1 MKSKKRISD
10 PDSPHTDRDPIA
22 IVGLS
27 CRFPQGHTLAEFWE
41 LLHNGRDT
49 ITEIKDQRWDHDAYY
64 HPDPTVADKTQQR
77 HASLL
82 ENIHD
87 FDPLF
92 FGISPAEA
100 YEMSPSQKLM
110 LELVWE
116 AIENASIRIDQAK
129 GGRTGVYIGNI
140 WTDFEHYRKMKNA
153 AATSHSALG
162 QSANIIANRIS
173 FKYGFTGPSLVVD
186 TGCSASLVALHLAC
200 QALHDGSIDMAV
212 VGGVN
217 HILDPDQ
224 YILLSR
230 FGGLSSTGKCH
241 TFSRYAD
248 GFVRGEGGG
257 VVLLKRLP
265 DAEKKGEKVWAL
277 VKGTAMNN
285 NGYNVNLPATSVEG
299 QKSVLADAYRF
310 SGIAPKDVHYVEAHG
325 TGTRLGDPTEATAL
339 GEFFCKAKRRHA
351 LHIGSVKTNIGHL
364 EAAAGIAGLIK
375 VVLAMQHRTLPPSLN
390 CDEYNPAIDFE
401 ALRLQ
406 VQHAPGPWPAKK
418 GETLKAG
425 INSFGWGGTNA
436 HTVVEEYR
444 RPSHTPAAKQHKEM
458 YCLPVSAQS
467 QAALITYVKRYA
479 DMIRSLPEQAV
490 SDLCVATA
498 LRKPSLSHRAFFS
511 AKTKEALLKAL
522 EDFAYD
528 ADSSTVNTTPL
539 QHHKVVMVFPGQGA
553 QWIGM
558 GRDLLAKEPVF
569 RDVIEACDKAFRPHT
584 GWSLV
589 RLLTT
594 PSEESRLNEIDVVQP
609 ALCAIQVALAKLWM
623 SWGIQPQALVGH
635 SMGEVAAACISGAID
650 LQQAALIICTRSRL
664 MKTVSG
670 KGGTM
675 AVTELSFE
683 KAEALLTQFPGLSIA
698 ASNSPKSTVLS
709 GDQQSISEVLQ
720 TLEHEGLFCRQVN
733 VDVASHSRQMDP
745 LKKHLR
751 KTLTGI
757 KPNATAIPFYSTVK
771 NRKVEGSA
779 LTAGYWVDNLRN
791 PVHFS
796 SVVSQLMRDDHT
808 LFIEVSPHPLLV
820 VSLNECAAHEGKNIL
835 SVATLFREKPEQES
849 LYKNVGELFR
859 HGFDVPWSAFYRT
872 DRAPH
877 IQLPSY
883 PFQRERFELRS
894 RAVRQV
900 TDVKPGRRYP
910 LLGKAIWVATEAH
923 TYFKETLLSLEA
935 YPYLGDHLVNNDIV
949 VPGAV
954 YAEMMLEAASEVQE
968 GGICVLSNLRFVK
981 PLILTPEETAT
992 VQLKMVRNDGS
1003 FSCQCFRKAEDDAMR
1018 VTWQLLAEGELKIVS
1033 GSEHDDN
1040 READTV
1046 TNGLTMSGQTYYD
1059 LLRSLGLGYGPYFQG
1074 LKELRAGSP
1083 SSTVSFNLAAH
1094 VHVQRSAERYKI
1106 HPTLLDA
1113 CLQPLFFKILEGISP
1128 DQGRSTFLTGIR
1140 ELRLLKTPDPSQKV
1154 TGTVK
1159 LHDLKR
1165 DHGHGTTLVEA
1176 DVTVYNSNGG
1186 PLLVLKGIQGKVI
1199 ENGALKMKQ
1208 KNLNDW
1214 LYQVRWK
1221 KLSHAPA
1228 PASPVETRGTWLV
1241 LGDPIGTSSILV
1253 NKMNMRG
1260 FHCIHTTPGTAF
1272 TRHSPDSY
1280 TVDFSSEADHR
1291 ELVHDVFGRERTVD
1305 GIIHCASINND
1316 WQQTGVTADI
1326 LEASQANG
1334 SMSLL
1339 RLYQQL
1345 SSLNIA
1351 KAPKLIVIT
1360 NGVEAVRDQDVPY
1373 PLHSPL
1379 RGMAKVLGNEAA
1391 QYDVRCF
1398 DLSTCPGEEELDHV
1412 VAVIQSPPEDEDELA
1427 FRGSDLYAS
1436 RLHQGVEGELTPSS
1450 KQFSSWGTYLVTGFG
1465 GIGLDFITWMAARGA
1480 RHFALVNRSGKAGD
1494 AAETKLARLR
1504 HIGCNIEVFA
1514 ADVGSHDALKNV
1526 LGHIEQ
1532 LMPPLT
1538 GVIHAAGVIR
1548 ANTLTDL
1555 TTAELSDI
1563 LRPKMK
1569 GAWNLHLLTRHLTL
1583 DCFVMFSSASTLI
1596 GLGGQGSYVAANR
1609 FLDTLAHH
1617 RRSLGLPSMTVNWGV
1632 ISDAG
1637 MVANDSALERY
1648 ARAEGFE
1655 PVPMA
1660 RAMEAFD
1667 TIYRSAY
1674 AQIGVVKLQADV
1686 MAGYYSMLTKR
1697 NYFKGLLERE
1707 RENTSVDTT
1716 FMAQLVSLNPQEQVT
1731 MLEVLVIHELA
1742 AIVKTPAARINAAMT
1757 FKSLGV
1763 DSIMAVQLRNVFE
1776 KILNLKLSVSMF
1788 WTHPSIR
1795 AYATFL
1801 QQGLADQASA
1811 RPLDR
1816 RQVSTSDW
1824 FVIPHPNPNALFR
1837 VFLFHD
1843 AGGDTRLY
1851 HGWEKLLGTEAEVI
1865 AVELPGRG
1873 KQINKN
1879 ACENL
1884 DHLIAALKPAMGHLL
1899 DKPYAFFGHSM
1910 GALIAFEM
1918 ARSIRRSGMNQPSRI
1933 FISSAPALSTYSR
1946 HDIDYDT
1953 LEKDLFRSKALDSD
1967 LKQSLQKLLRDDLR
1981 LLKHY
1986 RYAPEAPLT
1995 VPLVVVHGSDD
2006 TRVSQTQ
2013 AERWEMET
2021 HADIKVIAR
2030 PGGHRYIEHDV
2041 KFLTDLIRKEMNEP
2055 KDDTF
2060 SLHFETEATSV

>member
-10 PDSPHTDRDPIA
+10 LESCPGRDAIA

-41 LLHNGRDT
+41 LLRNGRDT

-64 HPDPTVADKTQQR
+64 HPDATVADKTQQR

-82 ENIHD
+82 DNIHD

-116 AIENASIRIDQAK
+116 ALENASIGIDQAK

-140 WTDFEHYRKMKNA
+140 WTDFERYRKMKNA

-162 QSANIIANRIS
+162 QSANIIANRVS

-200 QALHDGSIDMAV
+200 QALRDGSIDMAV

-224 YILLSR
+224 YILLSK

-241 TFSRYAD
+241 TFSRHAD

-265 DAEKKGEKVWAL
+265 DAEKKGEKIWAL
-277 VKGTAMNN
+277 VRGTAMNN

-310 SGIAPKDVHYVEAHG
+310 SSIAPKDVHYVEAHG

-339 GEFFCKAKRRHA
+339 GEFFCKGKRKQA

-390 CDEYNPAIDFE
+390 CDEYNPGIDFE

-406 VQHAPGPWPAKK
+406 VQHTPGPWPAKK

-444 RPSHTPAAKQHKEM
+444 QPSYTPAAKHQTGM
-458 YCLPVSAQS
+458 YCLPVSAQTEG
-467 QAALITYVKRYA
+467 ALKAYVKRYA
-479 DMIRSLPEQAV
+479 DMLRAIPEQAV
-490 SDLCVATA
+490 NDFCVAAA

-511 AKTKEALLKAL
+511 AKTKEELLNAL
-522 EDFAYD
+522 EGFVPD
-528 ADSSTVNTTPL
+528 ADSSTVNSIPL
-539 QHHKVVMVFPGQGA
+539 QHHRVVMVFPGQGA

-569 RDVIEACDKAFRPHT
+569 RQAIEACDNAFKPHT

-594 PSEESRLNEIDVVQP
+594 TSEESRLSEIDVIQP
-609 ALCAIQVALAKLWM
+609 ALCAIQVALARLWM

-650 LQQAALIICTRSRL
+650 LHQAALIICTRSRL

-675 AVTELSFE
+675 AVTELSYE
-683 KAEALLTQFPGLSIA
+683 RAEALLIHFPGLSIA
-698 ASNSPKSTVLS
+698 ASNSPKSTVLA
-709 GDQQSISEVLQ
+709 GDQQSISEILQ
-720 TLEHEGLFCRQVN
+720 TLERQSLFCRQVN

-745 LKKHLR
+745 LKKDLR
-751 KTLTGI
+751 KALTGI
-757 KPNATAIPFYSTVK
+757 KPNATAIPFYSTVR
-771 NRKVEGSA
+771 NRKVEGKA
-779 LTAGYWVDNLRN
+779 LNAGYWVDNLRN

-796 SVVSQLMRDDHT
+796 SVVKQLMQDEHT
-808 LFIEVSPHPLLV
+808 IFIEVSPHPLLV
-820 VSLNECAAHEGKNIL
+820 VSLNECAAHEGRNIF
-835 SVATLFREKPEQES
+835 SVATLFRDKPEQDS
-849 LYKNVGELFR
+849 MYKNLGELFR
-859 HGFDVPWSAFYRT
+859 HGFNIPWSTFYNT
-872 DRAPH
+872 DNAPH
-877 IQLPSY
+877 LQLPAY
-883 PFQRERFELRS
+883 PFQRERFELKG
-894 RAVRQV
+894 RAGKQV
-900 TDVKPGRRYP
+900 TDAKTGRRYP
-910 LLGKAIWVATEAH
+910 LLGKSIWVATQAN
-923 TYFKETLLSLEA
+923 TYFKETVLSLET
-935 YPYLGDHLVNNDIV
+935 YPYLADHLVNNDIV

-954 YAEMMLEAASEVQE
+954 YAEMMLEAAGEIQE
-968 GGICVLSNLRFVK
+968 GGISVLSNLRFVK
-981 PLILTPEETAT
+981 PLILASEEAAT
-992 VQLKMVRNDGS
+992 VQLKMVRNNGS
-1003 FSCQCFRKAEDDAMR
+1003 FSCQCFQKTADDAAR
-1018 VTWQLLAEGELKIVS
+1018 ITWQLLAEGELKIVS
-1033 GSEHDDN
+1033 GLGHDDM
-1040 READTV
+1040 ADTGAE
-1046 TNGLTMSGQTYYD
+1046 THDLAMSGQTYYD
-1059 LLRSLGLGYGPYFQG
+1059 LLRSLGLAYGPYFQG
-1074 LKELRAGSP
+1074 LKELRTGSHP
-1083 SSTVSFNLAAH
+1083 STVSFSLAAH
-1094 VHVQRSAERYKI
+1094 AHVQRSAERYKI
-1106 HPTLLDA
+1106 HPTLLDT
-1113 CLQPLFFKILEGISP
+1113 CLQPLFFKVLEGISA
-1128 DQGRSTFLTGIR
+1128 DQSRSTFLTGIR
-1140 ELRLLKTPDPSQKV
+1140 ELRLLKAFDPSEKV
-1154 TGTVK
+1154 TGTVR
-1159 LHDLKR
+1159 LHNLKR
-1165 DHGHGTTLVEA
+1165 DHGHGTTQVEA
-1176 DVTVYNSNGG
+1176 DITVYTSAGD
-1186 PLLVLKGIQGKVI
+1186 PLLILSGVQGKVL
-1199 ENGALKMKQ
+1199 ESGALKTNK
-1208 KNLNDW
+1208 KKLKDW
-1214 LYQVRWK
+1214 LYQVNWK
-1221 KLSHAPA
+1221 KLSHTPGTT
-1228 PASPVETRGTWLV
+1228 SPVETRGTWLV
-1241 LGDPIGTSSILV
+1241 LGDALGTSNILV
-1253 NKMNMRG
+1253 NKMNKRG
-1260 FHCIHTTPGTAF
+1260 FHCIHATPGTAF
-1272 TRHSPDSY
+1272 TKHSPVSY
-1280 TVDFSSEADHR
+1280 TADFGNEADHR
-1291 ELVHDVFGRERTVD
+1291 ALLVDVFRREPVIE
-1305 GIIHCASINND
+1305 GIIHCTSINNE
-1316 WQQTGVTADI
+1316 WQRDDITADV
-1326 LEASQANG
+1326 LESSQVDG

-1339 RLYQQL
+1339 CMYRQL
-1345 SSLNIA
+1345 AALTIA
-1351 KAPKLIVIT
+1351 RAPKLIVIT
-1360 NGVEAVRDQDVPY
+1360 NGVEAVRDQDVPH

-1379 RGMAKVLGNEAA
+1379 RGMAKVLGNEAT
-1391 QYDVRCF
+1391 QYGVRCF
-1398 DLSTCPGEEELDHV
+1398 DLSTCPGEAELDLV
-1412 VAVIQSPPEDEDELA
+1412 VDVIQAPPEGEDELA
-1427 FRGSDLYAS
+1427 FRGSELYTS
-1436 RLHQGVEGELTPSS
+1436 RLHKGVDAELTPSS

-1494 AAETKLARLR
+1494 AADIKLARLR

-1514 ADVGSHDALKNV
+1514 ADVASYDALKNV
-1526 LGHIEQ
+1526 LHHIED
-1532 LMPPLT
+1532 LMPPLA
-1538 GVIHAAGVIR
+1538 GVVHAAGVIH
-1548 ANTLTDL
+1548 ANTLANL
-1555 TTAELSDI
+1555 TPAELSGI
-1563 LRPKMK
+1563 LSPKMK

-1583 DCFVMFSSASTLI
+1583 DCFILFSSASTLI
-1596 GLGGQGSYVAANR
+1596 GLSGQGSYVAANR
-1609 FLDTLAHH
+1609 FLDTLAHY
-1617 RRSLGLPSMTVNWGV
+1617 RRSMDLPAMAVNWGV

-1637 MVANDSALERY
+1637 MVAHDSALERY

-1660 RAMEAFD
+1660 RALEAFD
-1667 TIYRSAY
+1667 AIYRGGY
-1674 AQIGVVKLQADV
+1674 AQVGVAKLNANI
-1686 MAGYYSMLTKR
+1686 MAGYYAMLKER
-1697 NYFKGLLERE
+1697 NYFRGLLERE
-1707 RENTSVDTT
+1707 RENTLADTT
-1716 FMAQLVSLNPQEQVT
+1716 FMDQLVSLNPQEQIT

-1742 AIVKTPAARINAAMT
+1742 AVIKTPAARINAAMT

-1776 KILNLKLSVSMF
+1776 KILNLKLPVGMF

-1795 AYATFL
+1795 AYAAFL

-1811 RPLDR
+1811 MPLDR

-1824 FVIPHPNPNALFR
+1824 FVIAHPNPNASFR
-1837 VFLFHD
+1837 IFLFHD
-1843 AGGDTRLY
+1843 AGGDTCLY
-1851 HGWEKLLGTEAEVI
+1851 NGWDKLLGAEAEVI

-1873 KQINKN
+1873 KRINKN
-1879 ACENL
+1879 AYENL
-1884 DHLIAALKPAMGHLL
+1884 DHLIADLKPALAPLL

-1918 ARSIRRSGMNQPSRI
+1918 ARSIRRSGMDQPSRI

-1946 HDIDYDT
+1946 HDIDYDS
-1953 LEKDLFRSKALDSD
+1953 LEKDLFRSKAADSH
-1967 LKQSLQKLLRDDLR
+1967 LKQSLQKLLKDDLR

-1986 RYAPEAPLT
+1986 RYVPEAPLT

-2006 TRVSQTQ
+2006 PRVSQTQ

-2021 HADIKVIAR
+2021 NADIEVIAR
-2030 PGGHRYIEHDV
+2030 PGGHRYIEHDS
-2041 KFLTDLIRKEMNEP
+2041 KFLTDLIRKEMDAVKN
-2055 KDDTF
+2055 DTF

>member
-1 MKSKKRISD
+1 MKRKKRISD
-10 PDSPHTDRDPIA
+10 LESRTGRDPIA

-27 CRFPQGHTLAEFWE
+27 CRFPQGRTLAEFWE
-41 LLHNGRDT
+41 LLRNGRDT

-64 HPDPTVADKTQQR
+64 HPDPTVTDKTQQR

-82 ENIHD
+82 DNIHD

-116 AIENASIRIDQAK
+116 ALENASIDIDQAK

-140 WTDFEHYRKMKNA
+140 WTDFERYRKMKNA

-200 QALHDGSIDMAV
+200 QALRDGSIDMAV

-224 YILLSR
+224 YVLLSK

-241 TFSRYAD
+241 TFSRHAD

-257 VVLLKRLP
+257 VVVLKRLP
-265 DAEKKGEKVWAL
+265 DAEQKGEKIWAL

-339 GEFFCKAKRRHA
+339 GEFFGKQKRRHA

-390 CDEYNPAIDFE
+390 CDEYNPGIDFE

-406 VQHAPGPWPAKK
+406 VQQTPGPWPAKK

-444 RPSHTPAAKQHKEM
+444 RPSLTPDAEYHRKM
-458 YCLPVSAQS
+458 YCLPVSTQS
-467 QAALITYVKRYA
+467 EGALKAYVQRYA
-479 DMIRSLPEQAV
+479 DMIRSMPAKAV
-490 SDLCVATA
+490 SDFCVASA

-511 AKTKEALLKAL
+511 AKTKDELLKAL
-522 EDFAYD
+522 EDFAPG
-528 ADSSTVNTTPL
+528 ADSSTVNSTPL

-569 RDVIEACDKAFRPHT
+569 RQVIEACDKAFRPHT

-589 RLLTT
+589 SLLTA
-594 PSEESRLNEIDVVQP
+594 PAEESRLSEIDVVQP

-650 LQQAALIICTRSRL
+650 IQQAALIICTRSRL

-670 KGGTM
+670 KGGAM
-675 AVTELSFE
+675 AVTELSFD
-683 KAEALLTQFPGLSIA
+683 KAEALLKNFPGLSIA
-698 ASNSPKSTVLS
+698 ASNSPKSTVLA
-709 GDQQSISEVLQ
+709 GDQQSINEVLQ
-720 TLEHEGLFCRQVN
+720 TLEREGLFCRQVN

-751 KTLTGI
+751 KALTGM
-757 KPNATAIPFYSTVK
+757 KPNATAIPFYSTVR
-771 NRKVEGSA
+771 NRKIEGKA
-779 LTAGYWVDNLRN
+779 LTSGYWVDNLRN
-791 PVHFS
+791 PVRFS
-796 SVVSQLMRDDHT
+796 TVVEQLLQDEHT
-808 LFIEVSPHPLLV
+808 IFIEVSPHPLLV
-820 VSLNECAAHEGKNIL
+820 VSLNECAAHEGRSIS
-835 SVATLFREKPEQES
+835 SVATLFRDKPEQES
-849 LYKNVGELFR
+849 MYKNLGELFR
-859 HGFDVPWSAFYRT
+859 HGFSIPWSTFYNT

-877 IQLPSY
+877 VQLPSY
-883 PFQRERFELRS
+883 PFQREHFELKS
-894 RAVRQV
+894 RVVKQT
-900 TDVKPGRRYP
+900 TDAKAGYRYP
-910 LLGKAIWVATEAH
+910 LLGKAISVAAQAH
-923 TYFKETLLSLEA
+923 TYFKETMLSLEA

-954 YAEMMLEAASEVQE
+954 YAEMMLEAASEMQE
-968 GGICVLSNLRFVK
+968 GGVSVLSDLRFVK
-981 PLILTPEETAT
+981 ALVLVPEETAT
-992 VQLKMVRNDGS
+992 VQLKMVRNEGS
-1003 FSCQCFRKAEDDAMR
+1003 FSCQCFQKTEDDAAR
-1018 VTWQLLAEGELKIVS
+1018 ITWQLLAEGELKIVS
-1033 GSEHDDN
+1033 RSHHDDMPQ
-1040 READTV
+1040 ADAA
-1046 TNGLTMSGQTYYD
+1046 NNDPAMSGRTYYD
-1059 LLRSLGLGYGPYFQG
+1059 LLRSLGLAYGPYFQG
-1074 LKELRAGSP
+1074 LKELRTVSP
-1083 SSTVSFNLAAH
+1083 STISFSLSAH
-1094 VHVQRSAERYKI
+1094 THVQRSAERYKV

-1113 CLQPLFFKILEGISP
+1113 CLQPLFFKVLEAISA
-1128 DQGRSTFLTGIR
+1128 DQNRSTFLTGIR
-1140 ELRLLKTPDPSQKV
+1140 ELRLLKMFDPSEKV
-1154 TGTVK
+1154 RGTVR

-1165 DHGHGTTLVEA
+1165 DHSHGTTQVEA
-1176 DVTVYNSNGG
+1176 DVTVCASNGE
-1186 PLLVLKGIQGKVI
+1186 PLVVLKGIQGKVI
-1199 ENGALKMKQ
+1199 ESGTLKTNK
-1208 KNLNDW
+1208 KKLNDW
-1214 LYQVRWK
+1214 VYHVRWK
-1221 KLSHAPA
+1221 KLSHMPA
-1228 PASPVETRGTWLV
+1228 TASPVETRGTWLV
-1241 LGDPIGTSSILV
+1241 LGDPLGTSNVLV
-1253 NKMNMRG
+1253 NKMNRRG
-1260 FHCIHTTPGTAF
+1260 FHCIHATPGGPF
-1272 TRHSPDSY
+1272 TKHSPDNY
-1280 TVDFSSEADHR
+1280 TVDFTNEADHR
-1291 ELVHDVFGRERTVD
+1291 ELLDEVFLHERAID
-1305 GIIHCASINND
+1305 GIIHCTSINND
-1316 WQQTGVTADI
+1316 WQQTDATADV
-1326 LEASQANG
+1326 LEASQITG
-1334 SMSLL
+1334 SMSL
-1339 RLYQQL
+1339 RCLYQQL
-1345 SSLNIA
+1345 AALNIA
-1351 KAPKLIVIT
+1351 KTPKLIVIT
-1360 NGVEAVRDQDVPY
+1360 NGVEAVRDQDVPH

-1412 VAVIQSPPEDEDELA
+1412 AAVIQALPEDEDELA

-1436 RLHQGVEGELTPSS
+1436 RLHKGVEAELTPSP

-1480 RHFALVNRSGKAGD
+1480 RHFALLSRSGKAGD
-1494 AAETKLARLR
+1494 AASMKLEKLR
-1504 HIGCNIEVFA
+1504 HTGCNIEVFE
-1514 ADVGSHDALKNV
+1514 ADVAGYDALKNV
-1526 LGHIEQ
+1526 FDHIEQ
-1532 LMPPLT
+1532 LMPPLA
-1538 GVIHAAGVIR
+1538 GVVHAAGVIR
-1548 ANTLTDL
+1548 ANTLADL
-1555 TTAELSDI
+1555 TAAGLKGILS
-1563 LRPKMK
+1563 PKMK

-1583 DCFVMFSSASTLI
+1583 DCFIMFSSASALI

-1617 RRSLGLPSMTVNWGV
+1617 RRSMGLPAMAVNWGV

-1637 MVANDSALERY
+1637 MVANDSTLERY

-1660 RAMEAFD
+1660 RALEVFD
-1667 TIYRSAY
+1667 AIYRRGY

-1686 MAGYYSMLTKR
+1686 MAGYYSMLKQR
-1697 NYFKGLLERE
+1697 NYFRGLLEHE

-1716 FMAQLVSLNPQEQVT
+1716 FMEQLASLNPQEQIT

-1776 KILNLKLSVSMF
+1776 KILGLKLPVGMF

-1795 AYATFL
+1795 AYAAYL

-1811 RPLDR
+1811 MPLDQR
-1816 RQVSTSDW
+1816 HVSTSDW
-1824 FVIPHPNPNALFR
+1824 FVIPRPNPDASFR
-1837 VFLFHD
+1837 IFLFHD
-1843 AGGDTRLY
+1843 AGGDTCLY
-1851 HGWEKLLGTEAEVI
+1851 NGWDKLLGADAEVI

-1873 KQINKN
+1873 KRINEN
-1879 ACENL
+1879 AYENL
-1884 DHLIAALKPAMGHLL
+1884 DHLIADLKPAMGPLL

-1953 LEKDLFRSKALDSD
+1953 LEKDLFRSKAADSN
-1967 LKQSLQKLLRDDLR
+1967 LKQSLQKLLKDDLR

-1986 RYAPEAPLT
+1986 HYVPEAPLT

-2021 HADIKVIAR
+2021 HADIEVISR
-2030 PGGHRYIEHDV
+2030 QGGHRYIEHDG
-2041 KFLTDLIRKEMNEP
+2041 KFLTDLIRKEMDEP